1 MKNRLFTFH
10 FSSILEKTF
19 LTFSWVTLF
28 LVLTLASCHSSKKAM
43 KDKSDKTKPTTTVT
57 TPVRSGTTSTTVSSK
72 KSPDKQDPDLNK
84 MKVAVGTNFTS
95 KVRVTITQEGK
106 DVTTTGNLR
115 MRYGDV
121 IQLTLVDPILGIAE
135 IGRLELSPDKVLI
148 IDRVNKRYV
157 DTNYEEFSALKSRN
171 IDFNTIQ
178 EFFWQEAKSGDQF
191 AYTIPAKKD
200 IKLDLK
206 LSNKG
211 NSANW
216 EPHTAVSGKYAK
228 TDANKLFGSI
238 IGN

>member
-1 MKNRLFTFH
+1 MMNKML
-10 FSSILEKTF
+10 KTF
-19 LTFSWVTLF
+19 AQRMGRFSLF
-28 LVLTLASCHSSKKAM
+28 SFLLVLTLASCHSSKKVM
-43 KDKSDKTKPTTTVT
+43 KDKNDKTKPTTTIT
-57 TPVRSGTTSTTVSSK
+57 TPTTSTK
-72 KSPDKQDPDLNK
+72 KPDRQEPDLNK

-106 DVTTTGNLR
+106 DVTTSGNLR

-121 IQLTLVDPILGIAE
+121 IQLTLVDPLLGIAE

-178 EFFWQEAKSGDQF
+178 EFFWQEAKKGDKF

-200 IKLDLK
+200 IKLDLR
-206 LSNKG
+206 LSDKG
-211 NSANW
+211 SNANW
-216 EPHTAVSGKYAK
+216 DAHTAVSGKYTK

>member
-1 MKNRLFTFH
+1 MKNRFSTFH
-10 FSSILEKTF
+10 FSLFTF
-19 LTFSWVTLF
+19 L
-28 LVLTLASCHSSKKAM
+28 LVLTLASCHSGKNGI
-43 KDKSDKTKPTTTVT
+43 KDKGDKTKPTTTIT
-57 TPVRSGTTSTTVSSK
+57 TPTASTK
-72 KSPDKQDPDLNK
+72 KPDRQDRDLNK

-95 KVRVTITQEGK
+95 KVKVTITQDGK
-106 DVTTTGNLR
+106 DVTTNGNLR

-121 IQLTLVDPILGIAE
+121 IQLTLVDPVLGIAE

-148 IDRVNKRYV
+148 IDRVNRRYV

-178 EFFWQEAKSGDQF
+178 EFFWQEAKSGDKF

-211 NSANW
+211 SNANW
-216 EPHTAVSGKYAK
+216 DAHTSVSDRYTK

-238 IGN
+238 IGQ

>member
-1 MKNRLFTFH
+1 ML
-10 FSSILEKTF
+10 KTF
-19 LTFSWVTLF
+19 AQRMGWFSLF
-28 LVLTLASCHSSKKAM
+28 SFLLVLTLASCHSSKKAM
-43 KDKSDKTKPTTTVT
+43 KDKSDKTKPTTTIT
-57 TPVRSGTTSTTVSSK
+57 TPTTSTK
-72 KSPDKQDPDLNK
+72 KPDRQEPDLNK

-106 DVTTTGNLR
+106 DVTTNGNLR
-115 MRYGDV
+115 
-121 IQLTLVDPILGIAE
+121 
-135 IGRLELSPDKVLI
+135 LI

-178 EFFWQEAKSGDQF
+178 EFFWQEAKKGDKF

-200 IKLDLK
+200 IKLDLR

-211 NSANW
+211 NNANW
-216 EPHTAVSGKYAK
+216 ETHTTVSGKYTK

-238 IGN
+238 VGN

>member
-1 MKNRLFTFH
+1 MMNKML
-10 FSSILEKTF
+10 KTF
-19 LTFSWVTLF
+19 AQRMGRFSLF
-28 LVLTLASCHSSKKAM
+28 SFLLVLTLASCHSSKKAM
-43 KDKSDKTKPTTTVT
+43 KDKNDKTKPTTTIT
-57 TPVRSGTTSTTVSSK
+57 TPTTSTK
-72 KSPDKQDPDLNK
+72 KPDRQEPDLNK

-106 DVTTTGNLR
+106 DVTTSGNLR

-121 IQLTLVDPILGIAE
+121 IQLTLVDPLLGIAE

-178 EFFWQEAKSGDQF
+178 EFFWQEAKKGDKF

-200 IKLDLK
+200 IKLDLR
-206 LSNKG
+206 LSDKG
-211 NSANW
+211 SNANW
-216 EPHTAVSGKYAK
+216 DAHTAVSGKYTK

>member
-1 MKNRLFTFH
+1 ML
-10 FSSILEKTF
+10 KTF
-19 LTFSWVTLF
+19 AQRMGWFSLF
-28 LVLTLASCHSSKKAM
+28 SFLLVLTLASCHSSKKAM
-43 KDKSDKTKPTTTVT
+43 KDKSDKTKPTTTIT
-57 TPVRSGTTSTTVSSK
+57 TPTTSTK
-72 KSPDKQDPDLNK
+72 KPDRQEPDLNK

-106 DVTTTGNLR
+106 DVTTNGNLR

-121 IQLTLVDPILGIAE
+121 IQLTLVDPVLGIAE

-178 EFFWQEAKSGDQF
+178 EFFWQEAKKGDKF

-200 IKLDLK
+200 IKLDLR

-211 NSANW
+211 NNANW
-216 EPHTAVSGKYAK
+216 ETHTTVSGKYTK
-228 TDANKLFGSI
+228 TDANKLFRSI
-238 IGN
+238 VEN

>member
-1 MKNRLFTFH
+1 MMNKML
-10 FSSILEKTF
+10 KTF
-19 LTFSWVTLF
+19 AQRMGWFSLF
-28 LVLTLASCHSSKKAM
+28 SFLLVLTLASCHSSKKAM
-43 KDKSDKTKPTTTVT
+43 KDKSDKTKPTTTIT
-57 TPVRSGTTSTTVSSK
+57 TPTTSTK
-72 KSPDKQDPDLNK
+72 KPDRQEPDLNK

-106 DVTTTGNLR
+106 DVTTSGNLR

-121 IQLTLVDPILGIAE
+121 IQLTLVDPLLGIAE
-135 IGRLELSPDKVLI
+135 IGRLELSPGKVLI

-178 EFFWQEAKSGDQF
+178 EFFWQEAKKGDKF

-200 IKLDLK
+200 IKLDLR
-206 LSNKG
+206 LSDKG
-211 NSANW
+211 SNANW
-216 EPHTAVSGKYAK
+216 DAHTAVSGKYTK

>member
-1 MKNRLFTFH
+1 MKNRFFTFH
-10 FSSILEKTF
+10 FSSILEKSF
-19 LTFSWVTLF
+19 LTFSVVTL
-28 LVLTLASCHSSKKAM
+28 LLALTLASCHSSKKAM
-43 KDKSDKTKPTTTVT
+43 KDKSDKTKPTTTIT
-57 TPVRSGTTSTTVSSK
+57 TPTTSTK
-72 KSPDKQDPDLNK
+72 KPDRQEPDLDK

-106 DVTTTGNLR
+106 DVTTNGNLR

-121 IQLTLVDPILGIAE
+121 IQLTLVDPLLGVAE

-178 EFFWQEAKSGDQF
+178 EFFWQEAKKGDKF

-200 IKLDLK
+200 IKLDLR

-216 EPHTAVSGKYAK
+216 EPHTAVSGKYTK

>member
-1 MKNRLFTFH
+1 MMNKML
-10 FSSILEKTF
+10 KTF
-19 LTFSWVTLF
+19 AQRMGWFSLF
-28 LVLTLASCHSSKKAM
+28 SFLLVLTLASCHSSKKAM
-43 KDKSDKTKPTTTVT
+43 KDKSDKTKPTTTIT
-57 TPVRSGTTSTTVSSK
+57 TPTTSTK
-72 KSPDKQDPDLNK
+72 KPDRQEPDLNK

-106 DVTTTGNLR
+106 DVTTSGNLR

-121 IQLTLVDPILGIAE
+121 IQLTLVDPLLGIAE

-178 EFFWQEAKSGDQF
+178 DKF
-191 AYTIPAKKD
+191 AYTITAKKD
-200 IKLDLK
+200 IKLDLRH
-206 LSNKG
+206 SNKG
-211 NSANW
+211 SNANW
-216 EPHTAVSGKYAK
+216 DAHTAVSGKYTK

>member
-1 MKNRLFTFH
+1 MKNRFFPFHAHLKKPFLTFLWSLFTF
-10 FSSILEKTF
+10 L
-19 LTFSWVTLF
+19 

-43 KDKSDKTKPTTTVT
+43 KDKNDKTKPTTTVT
-57 TPVRSGTTSTTVSSK
+57 TPAKGESTSTTASSK

-106 DVTTTGNLR
+106 DVTTSGNLR

-121 IQLTLVDPILGIAE
+121 IQLTLVDPLLGIAE

-178 EFFWQEAKSGDQF
+178 EFFWQEAKKGDKF

-200 IKLDLK
+200 IKLDLR

-211 NSANW
+211 SNANW
-216 EPHTAVSGKYAK
+216 DAHTAVSGKYTK

>member
-1 MKNRLFTFH
+1 MMNKML
-10 FSSILEKTF
+10 KTF
-19 LTFSWVTLF
+19 AQRMGWFSLF
-28 LVLTLASCHSSKKAM
+28 SFLLVLTLASCHSSKKVM
-43 KDKSDKTKPTTTVT
+43 KDKNDKTKPTTTIP
-57 TPVRSGTTSTTVSSK
+57 TPTTSTK
-72 KSPDKQDPDLNK
+72 KPDRQDPDLNK

-106 DVTTTGNLR
+106 DVTTSGNLR

-121 IQLTLVDPILGIAE
+121 IQLTLVDPLLGIAE

-178 EFFWQEAKSGDQF
+178 EFFWQEAKKGDKF

-200 IKLDLK
+200 IKLDLR
-206 LSNKG
+206 LSDKG
-211 NSANW
+211 SNANW
-216 EPHTAVSGKYAK
+216 DAHTAVSGKYTK

>member
-1 MKNRLFTFH
+1 MMNKMF
-10 FSSILEKTF
+10 KTF
-19 LTFSWVTLF
+19 AQRMGWFSLF
-28 LVLTLASCHSSKKAM
+28 SFLLVLTLASCHSSKKAM
-43 KDKSDKTKPTTTVT
+43 KDKSDKTKPTTTIT
-57 TPVRSGTTSTTVSSK
+57 TPTTSTK
-72 KSPDKQDPDLNK
+72 KPDRQEPDLNK

-106 DVTTTGNLR
+106 DVTTNGNLR

-121 IQLTLVDPILGIAE
+121 IQLTLVDPVLGIAE

-178 EFFWQEAKSGDQF
+178 EFFWQEAKKGDKF

-200 IKLDLK
+200 IKLDLR

-211 NSANW
+211 NNANW
-216 EPHTAVSGKYAK
+216 ETHTAVSGKYTK

-238 IGN
+238 VGN

>member
-1 MKNRLFTFH
+1 MMNKML
-10 FSSILEKTF
+10 KTF
-19 LTFSWVTLF
+19 AQRMGWFSLF
-28 LVLTLASCHSSKKAM
+28 SFLLVLTLASCHSSKKAM
-43 KDKSDKTKPTTTVT
+43 KDKSDKTKPTTTIT
-57 TPVRSGTTSTTVSSK
+57 TPTTSTK
-72 KSPDKQDPDLNK
+72 KPDRQEPDLNK

-106 DVTTTGNLR
+106 DVTTSGNLR

-121 IQLTLVDPILGIAE
+121 IQLTLVDPLLGIAE

-157 DTNYEEFSALKSRN
+157 DTNYQEFSALKSRN

-178 EFFWQEAKSGDQF
+178 EFFWQEAKKGDKF

-200 IKLDLK
+200 IKLDLR

-211 NSANW
+211 SNANW
-216 EPHTAVSGKYAK
+216 ATHTAVSGKYTK
-228 TDANKLFGSI
+228 TDVNKLFGSI
-238 IGN
+238 IGQ

>member
-1 MKNRLFTFH
+1 MMNKMF
-10 FSSILEKTF
+10 KTF
-19 LTFSWVTLF
+19 AQRMGWFSLF
-28 LVLTLASCHSSKKAM
+28 SFLLVLTLASCHSSKKAM
-43 KDKSDKTKPTTTVT
+43 KDKSDKTKPTTTIT
-57 TPVRSGTTSTTVSSK
+57 TPTTSTK
-72 KSPDKQDPDLNK
+72 KPDRQEPDLNK

-95 KVRVTITQEGK
+95 KVRVTITQDGK
-106 DVTTTGNLR
+106 DVTTNGNLR

-121 IQLTLVDPILGIAE
+121 IQLTLVDPVLGIAE

-178 EFFWQEAKSGDQF
+178 EFFWQEAKKGDKF

-200 IKLDLK
+200 IKLNLR

-211 NSANW
+211 NNANW
-216 EPHTAVSGKYAK
+216 ETHTTVSGKYTK

-238 IGN
+238 VGN

>member
-1 MKNRLFTFH
+1 MMNKML
-10 FSSILEKTF
+10 KTF
-19 LTFSWVTLF
+19 VQRMGWFSLF
-28 LVLTLASCHSSKKAM
+28 SFLLVLTLASCHSSKKAM
-43 KDKSDKTKPTTTVT
+43 KDKSDKTKPTTTIT
-57 TPVRSGTTSTTVSSK
+57 TPTTSTK
-72 KSPDKQDPDLNK
+72 KPDRQEPDLNK

-106 DVTTTGNLR
+106 DVTTNGNLR

-121 IQLTLVDPILGIAE
+121 IQLTLVDPVLGIAE

-178 EFFWQEAKSGDQF
+178 EFFWQEAKKGDKF

-200 IKLDLK
+200 IKLDLR

-211 NSANW
+211 NNANW
-216 EPHTAVSGKYAK
+216 ETHTTVSGKYTK

-238 IGN
+238 VGN

>member
-1 MKNRLFTFH
+1 MNKML
-10 FSSILEKTF
+10 KTF
-19 LTFSWVTLF
+19 AQRMGWFSLF
-28 LVLTLASCHSSKKAM
+28 SFLLVLTLASCHSSKKAM
-43 KDKSDKTKPTTTVT
+43 KDKSDKTKPTTTI
-57 TPVRSGTTSTTVSSK
+57 TTSTTSTK
-72 KSPDKQDPDLNK
+72 KPDRQEPDLNK

-106 DVTTTGNLR
+106 DVTTNGNLR

-121 IQLTLVDPILGIAE
+121 IQLTLVDPVLGIAE
-135 IGRLELSPDKVLI
+135 IGRLELSP
-148 IDRVNKRYV
+148 

-178 EFFWQEAKSGDQF
+178 EFFWQEAKKGDKF

-200 IKLDLK
+200 IKLDLR

-211 NSANW
+211 NNANW
-216 EPHTAVSGKYAK
+216 ETHTTVSGKYTK

-238 IGN
+238 VGN

>member
-1 MKNRLFTFH
+1 MMNKML
-10 FSSILEKTF
+10 KTF
-19 LTFSWVTLF
+19 AQRMGRFSLF
-28 LVLTLASCHSSKKAM
+28 SFLLVLTLASCHSSKKAM
-43 KDKSDKTKPTTTVT
+43 KDKSDKTKPTTTIT
-57 TPVRSGTTSTTVSSK
+57 TPTTSTK
-72 KSPDKQDPDLNK
+72 KPDRQEPDLNK

-106 DVTTTGNLR
+106 DVTTSGNLR

-121 IQLTLVDPILGIAE
+121 IQLTLVDPLLGIAE

-148 IDRVNKRYV
+148 IDRVNKRYA

-178 EFFWQEAKSGDQF
+178 EFFWQEAKKGDKF

-200 IKLDLK
+200 IKLDLR

-211 NSANW
+211 SNANW
-216 EPHTAVSGKYAK
+216 DAHTAVSGKYTK

>member
-1 MKNRLFTFH
+1 MMNKML
-10 FSSILEKTF
+10 KTF
-19 LTFSWVTLF
+19 AQRMGRFSLF
-28 LVLTLASCHSSKKAM
+28 SFLLVLTLASCHSSKKAM
-43 KDKSDKTKPTTTVT
+43 KDKSDKTKPTTTIT
-57 TPVRSGTTSTTVSSK
+57 TPTTSTK
-72 KSPDKQDPDLNK
+72 KPDRQEPDLNK

-106 DVTTTGNLR
+106 DVTTSGNLR

-121 IQLTLVDPILGIAE
+121 IQLTLVDPLLGIAE

-178 EFFWQEAKSGDQF
+178 EFFWQEAKKGDKF

-200 IKLDLK
+200 IKLDLR

-211 NSANW
+211 SNANW
-216 EPHTAVSGKYAK
+216 DAHTAVSGKYTK

>member
-1 MKNRLFTFH
+1 MKNRFFTFQ
-10 FSSILEKTF
+10 FSSILEKSF
-19 LTFSWVTLF
+19 LTFSVVTL
-28 LVLTLASCHSSKKAM
+28 LLALTLASCHSSKKAM
-43 KDKSDKTKPTTTVT
+43 KDKSDKTKPTTTIT
-57 TPVRSGTTSTTVSSK
+57 TPTTSTK
-72 KSPDKQDPDLNK
+72 KPDRQEPDLDK

-106 DVTTTGNLR
+106 DVTTNGNLR

-121 IQLTLVDPILGIAE
+121 IQLTLVDPLLGVAE

-178 EFFWQEAKSGDQF
+178 EFFWQEAKKGDKF

-200 IKLDLK
+200 IKLDLR

-216 EPHTAVSGKYAK
+216 EPHTAVSGKYTK

>member
-1 MKNRLFTFH
+1 MKNRFSTFH
-10 FSSILEKTF
+10 FSLFTF
-19 LTFSWVTLF
+19 L
-28 LVLTLASCHSSKKAM
+28 LVLTLASCHSGKKVI
-43 KDKSDKTKPTTTVT
+43 KDKGDKTKPTTTIT
-57 TPVRSGTTSTTVSSK
+57 TPTASTK
-72 KSPDKQDPDLNK
+72 KPDRQDRDLNK

-95 KVRVTITQEGK
+95 KVKVTITQDGK
-106 DVTTTGNLR
+106 DVTTNGNLR

-121 IQLTLVDPILGIAE
+121 IQLTLVDPVLGIAE

-148 IDRVNKRYV
+148 IDRVNRRYV

-178 EFFWQEAKSGDQF
+178 EFFWQEAKSGDKF

-211 NSANW
+211 SNANW
-216 EPHTAVSGKYAK
+216 DAHTSVSDRYTK

-238 IGN
+238 IGQ

>member
-1 MKNRLFTFH
+1 MMNKML
-10 FSSILEKTF
+10 KTF
-19 LTFSWVTLF
+19 AQRMGRFSLF
-28 LVLTLASCHSSKKAM
+28 SFLLVLTLASCHSSKKAM
-43 KDKSDKTKPTTTVT
+43 KDKSDKTKPTTTIT
-57 TPVRSGTTSTTVSSK
+57 TPTTSTK
-72 KSPDKQDPDLNK
+72 KPDRQDPDLNK

-106 DVTTTGNLR
+106 DVTTSGNLR

-121 IQLTLVDPILGIAE
+121 IQLTLVDPLLGIAE

-178 EFFWQEAKSGDQF
+178 EFFWQEAKKGDKF

-200 IKLDLK
+200 IKLDLR

-211 NSANW
+211 SNANW
-216 EPHTAVSGKYAK
+216 DAHTAVSGKYTK

>member
-1 MKNRLFTFH
+1 MNKML
-10 FSSILEKTF
+10 KTF
-19 LTFSWVTLF
+19 AQRMGRFSLF
-28 LVLTLASCHSSKKAM
+28 SFLLVLTLASCHSSKKAM
-43 KDKSDKTKPTTTVT
+43 KDKSDKTKPTTTIT
-57 TPVRSGTTSTTVSSK
+57 TPTTSTK
-72 KSPDKQDPDLNK
+72 KPDRQEPDLNK

-106 DVTTTGNLR
+106 DVTTNGNLR

-121 IQLTLVDPILGIAE
+121 IQLTLVDPVLGIAE

-178 EFFWQEAKSGDQF
+178 EFFWQEAKKGDKF

-200 IKLDLK
+200 IKLDLR

-211 NSANW
+211 NNANW
-216 EPHTAVSGKYAK
+216 EPHTTVSGKYTK

-238 IGN
+238 VGN

>member
-1 MKNRLFTFH
+1 MMNKML
-10 FSSILEKTF
+10 KTF
-19 LTFSWVTLF
+19 AQRMGWFSLF
-28 LVLTLASCHSSKKAM
+28 SFLLVLPLASCHSSKKAM
-43 KDKSDKTKPTTTVT
+43 KDKNDKTKPTTTIT
-57 TPVRSGTTSTTVSSK
+57 TPTTSTK
-72 KSPDKQDPDLNK
+72 KPDRQDPDLNK

-106 DVTTTGNLR
+106 DVTTSGNLR

-121 IQLTLVDPILGIAE
+121 IQLTLVDPLLGIAE

-178 EFFWQEAKSGDQF
+178 EFFWQEAKKGDKF

-200 IKLDLK
+200 IKLDLR
-206 LSNKG
+206 LSDKG
-211 NSANW
+211 SNANW
-216 EPHTAVSGKYAK
+216 DAHTAVSGKYTK

>member
-1 MKNRLFTFH
+1 MMNKML
-10 FSSILEKTF
+10 KTF
-19 LTFSWVTLF
+19 AQRMGWFSLF
-28 LVLTLASCHSSKKAM
+28 SFLLVLTLASCHSSKKAM
-43 KDKSDKTKPTTTVT
+43 KDKNDKTKPTTTIT
-57 TPVRSGTTSTTVSSK
+57 TPTTSTK
-72 KSPDKQDPDLNK
+72 KPDRQDPDLNK

-106 DVTTTGNLR
+106 DVTTSGNLR

-121 IQLTLVDPILGIAE
+121 IQLTLVDPLLGIAE

-157 DTNYEEFSALKSRN
+157 DTNYEEFSAWKSRN

-178 EFFWQEAKSGDQF
+178 EFFWQEAKKGDKF

-200 IKLDLK
+200 IKLDLR
-206 LSNKG
+206 LSDKG
-211 NSANW
+211 SNANW
-216 EPHTAVSGKYAK
+216 DAHTAVSGKYTK

>member
-1 MKNRLFTFH
+1 MMNKML
-10 FSSILEKTF
+10 KTF
-19 LTFSWVTLF
+19 AQRMGRFSLF
-28 LVLTLASCHSSKKAM
+28 SFLLVLTLASCHSSKKAM
-43 KDKSDKTKPTTTVT
+43 KDKNDKTKPTTTIT
-57 TPVRSGTTSTTVSSK
+57 TPTTSTK
-72 KSPDKQDPDLNK
+72 KPDRQDPDLNK

-106 DVTTTGNLR
+106 DVTTSGNLR

-121 IQLTLVDPILGIAE
+121 IQLTLVDPLLGIAE

-178 EFFWQEAKSGDQF
+178 EFFWQEAKKGDKF

-200 IKLDLK
+200 IKLDLR
-206 LSNKG
+206 LSDKG
-211 NSANW
+211 SNANW
-216 EPHTAVSGKYAK
+216 DAHTAVSGKYTK

>member
-1 MKNRLFTFH
+1 MMNKML
-10 FSSILEKTF
+10 KTF
-19 LTFSWVTLF
+19 AQRMGWFSRFSFL

-43 KDKSDKTKPTTTVT
+43 KDKNDKTKPTTTIT
-57 TPVRSGTTSTTVSSK
+57 TPTTSTK
-72 KSPDKQDPDLNK
+72 KPDRQDPDLNK

-106 DVTTTGNLR
+106 DVTTSGNLR

-121 IQLTLVDPILGIAE
+121 IQLTLVDPLLGIAE

-178 EFFWQEAKSGDQF
+178 EFFWQEAKKGDKF

-200 IKLDLK
+200 IKLDLR
-206 LSNKG
+206 LSDKG
-211 NSANW
+211 SNANW
-216 EPHTAVSGKYAK
+216 DAHTAVSGKYTK